1 MRFYDPEFGTVL
13 IDGEDVKNLNVVQL
27 RERLG
32 LVMQEP
38 QLFNYT
44 LAENILY
51 GKLQSS
57 NEEIQKSAEIANAIE
72 FIQRDELSNAF
83 SEDPKDLMM
92 ALTSEAYKDSVIAEV
107 GQQEY
112 DTMLEK
118 LKNIN
123 TKLEQQGT
131 FQAIDDLIDN
141 RSDEMKGSV

>member
-13 IDGEDVKNLNVVQL
+13 VDGVDVRNYSVVQL
-27 RERLG
+27 RDRLG

-83 SEDPKDLMM
+83 SEDPKDLIM

-107 GQQEY
+107 GQ
-112 DTMLEK
+112 
-118 LKNIN
+118 
-123 TKLEQQGT
+123 
-131 FQAIDDLIDN
+131 
-141 RSDEMKGSV
+141 